1 MSATPKGGTPPRS
14 ASPTH
19 LDFLPSKDPS
29 PGSTLNPA
37 RPHAYQQH
45 AATHPPLTS
54 KKADSEATATD
65 TDTDDTCSSDEFN
78 WSDDEDAK
86 SRRVAAEKKAKRG
99 RAIWLAFKKLAPPVR
114 TFLLAVIFGG
124 IFVTP
129 ALLFIFV
136 FRSSPARPH
145 VVPWSLWIGISWA
158 VACALSLIVDLFPRF
173 LLWIIFVIYGKAPET
188 FKTQLELFMA
198 VSFWLKLAL
207 DVSGMWVALS
217 LIRKILHPPGRY
229 WTTINEIMQ
238 ALFAATIILLAE
250 KVFVRII
257 AIRFHQKAL
266 ADRLLEN
273 RVALKVLDK
282 LSNALPQFPIA
293 AKKKKRRHSPGNS
306 LDAGMKL
313 GASAAS
319 SAQQTP
325 DPSRPGTPELKVK
338 GGANKKEYAVTKEG
352 SADGTKLEPDGT
364 SKVKRKKKGKAV
376 TNVLVDQL
384 VDLKDAIGQVAL
396 KDSKFNKEG
405 EIGSLYSARR
415 LAKQLFS
422 TLSDVYPPRSHLIVE
437 DFQPYFRTEADA
449 KVAFAQFDKDNNGD
463 ISKKEMREAV
473 QRIYRERKALSASLK
488 DMSSAVSKLDAVMIG
503 VAFIII
509 LFVCLLIFNGS
520 NDISS
525 LIPLATIVLGFS
537 FVFGNSA
544 KTIFES
550 LIFIFSTH
558 VYDVGDLVLIDDYVL
573 FVKEFGLFATTFR
586 RVDGQEV
593 VAPNSLLATAKL
605 IHNVRRSGSMW
616 ESTNLQIGYETPL
629 DIIEQLKVRL
639 RQYMA
644 ENNREWGSPGVEIWI
659 DNMKYQNSI
668 NLVIAIEHKN
678 NWQDWGGRWAR
689 RGSFMKHLRSV
700 LEELEIG
707 YQMPLQPVSFHPS
720 SMPPSWM
727 NNNAPSSA
735 PGGFGSAPMLNP
747 LFGNAG
753 LLPRDPM
760 RTAAPGIQVSLD
772 RF

>member
-1 MSATPKGGTPPRS
+1 MSAAPKAGSPPRS

-19 LDFLPSKDPS
+19 VDFLPSKEPS
-29 PGSTLNPA
+29 PHSTLNPG
-37 RPHAYQQH
+37 RPHAYQHH
-45 AATHPPLTS
+45 AATHPPLTH
-54 KKADSEATATD
+54 KNAESEATATD
-65 TDTDDTCSSDEFN
+65 TDSDDTCSSDEFN
-78 WSDDEDAK
+78 WSDDEDAQ
-86 SRRVAAEKKAKRG
+86 SRKVAAEKKARRG
-99 RAIWLAFKKLAPPVR
+99 RAVWLAFKKLARPVR

-136 FRSSPARPH
+136 FPNNPARPH
-145 VVPWSLWIGISWA
+145 VVPWSLWIGISWG

-198 VSFWLKLAL
+198 ISFWLKLAL

-217 LIRKILHPPGRY
+217 LIRKILQPPGRY

-238 ALFAATIILLAE
+238 ALFSAALILLVE
-250 KVFVRII
+250 KVF
-257 AIRFHQKAL
+257 
-266 ADRLLEN
+266 
-273 RVALKVLDK
+273 
-282 LSNALPQFPIA
+282 
-293 AKKKKRRHSPGNS
+293 
-306 LDAGMKL
+306 
-313 GASAAS
+313 
-319 SAQQTP
+319 
-325 DPSRPGTPELKVK
+325 VK
-338 GGANKKEYAVTKEG
+338 GGANKKEYSVTKEG
-352 SADGTKLEPDGT
+352 SAEGTKIEPDGT
-364 SKVKRKKKGKAV
+364 TKIKRKKKGKAV
-376 TNVLVDQL
+376 TDVLVDQL

-437 DFQPYFRTEADA
+437 DFYPYFRTEADA

-488 DMSSAVSKLDAVMIG
+488 DMSSAVSKLDAVLIC
-503 VAFIII
+503 VALIII

-544 KTIFES
+544 KNIFES

-558 VYDVGDLVLIDDYVL
+558 VYDVGDLVLIDDMVL

-616 ESTNLQIGYETPL
+616 ETTNLQIGYETPL

-659 DNMKYQNSI
+659 DNMKYQNCI
-668 NLVIAIEHKN
+668 NLVIALEHKS
-678 NWQDWGGRWAR
+678 NWQDWGG
-689 RGSFMKHLRSV
+689 
-700 LEELEIG
+700 
-707 YQMPLQPVSFHPS
+707 
-720 SMPPSWM
+720 
-727 NNNAPSSA
+727 
-735 PGGFGSAPMLNP
+735 
-747 LFGNAG
+747 
-753 LLPRDPM
+753 
-760 RTAAPGIQVSLD
+760 
-772 RF
+772 

>member
-1 MSATPKGGTPPRS
+1 MGQAESKRRPLLYGREGS
-14 ASPTH
+14 H
-19 LDFLPSKDPS
+19 LFAIS
-29 PGSTLNPA
+29 PGSDTLPSLSIPPQKILFFSFHSFSFISHDVLSTTNIDTTISRDLA
-37 RPHAYQQH
+37 QHLRVVAYHQKL
-45 AATHPPLTS
+45 ATHLAQLLQSTTTLLHPRSPVQAQLSTQHVLTP
-54 KKADSEATATD
+54 DSEAGTATD
-65 TDTDDTCSSDEFN
+65 DTDTEATCSSDESN

-86 SRRVAAEKKAKRG
+86 SRKVAAEKKARRG
-99 RAIWLAFKKLAPPVR
+99 RAVWLAFKKLARPVR

-129 ALLFIFV
+129 ALIFLFV
-136 FRSSPARPH
+136 FPNNPAKPH

-229 WTTINEIMQ
+229 WTVINQVMQ
-238 ALFAATIILLAE
+238 AIFVAAIILLAE

-257 AIRFHQKAL
+257 AIQFHQKAL
-266 ADRLLEN
+266 ADRLHEN
-273 RVALKVLDK
+273 RIALKVLDK
-282 LSNALPQFPIA
+282 LSTAIPQFPIA
-293 AKKKKRRHSPGNS
+293 TKKKKKNRHSPGNS
-306 LDAGMKL
+306 LDAGMVL
-313 GASAAS
+313 GTGFAVPISF
-319 SAQQTP
+319 
-325 DPSRPGTPELKVK
+325 GVVK

-352 SADGTKLEPDGT
+352 SAEGTKMEADGTT
-364 SKVKRKKKGKAV
+364 KVKRTKKSKAV
-376 TNVLVDQL
+376 ADVLVDQL
-384 VDLKDAIGQVAL
+384 VDLKDAIGLVAL

-405 EIGSLYSARR
+405 EIASLYSARR

-437 DFQPYFRTEADA
+437 DFYPYFRPDADIQRLLLLNST
-449 KVAFAQFDKDNNGD
+449 KTVHNGE

-503 VAFIII
+503 VALIII
-509 LFVCLLIFNGS
+509 LFVCLLIFNPGD
-520 NDISS
+520 NISS
-525 LIPLATIVLGFS
+525 LIPLATIVLGFP
-537 FVFGNSA
+537 
-544 KTIFES
+544 
-550 LIFIFSTH
+550 TH
-558 VYDVGDLVLIDDYVL
+558 VYDVGDLVLIDDMVL
-573 FVKEFGLFATTFR
+573 FVNDFGLFATTFR

-616 ESTNLQIGYETPL
+616 ETTNLQIGYETPL

-639 RQYMA
+639 RQYMGMCVA
-644 ENNREWGSPGVEIWI
+644 PGVEIWI
-659 DNMKYQNSI
+659 DSMKYQNCI
-668 NLVIAIEHKN
+668 NLVIAIEHRN
-678 NWQDWGGRWAR
+678 NWQEWGGRWAR
-689 RGSFMKHLRSV
+689 RGLFMKHLRTV

-720 SMPPSWM
+720 SM
-727 NNNAPSSA
+727 A
-735 PGGFGSAPMLNP
+735 
-747 LFGNAG
+747 
-753 LLPRDPM
+753 R
-760 RTAAPGIQVSLD
+760 
-772 RF
+772 